1 MKRIFTLMFVLSF
14 VLYLS
19 GMTFG
24 QSKGGH
30 QPVGAPAATHGSSH
44 DRDVDHDKS
53 HATTETRED
62 HKEANF
68 EARIE
73 SNPAL
78 KTKVES
84 MLPAGENLKTAAS
97 GFKNGGQ
104 FMATLH
110 ASKDLGIPFDQLK
123 AKMTSSNPPMSLGQ
137 AIHALKPN
145 LSEKD
150 VDKVA
155 DKAEKEARADV
166 RTKRTAK
173 PVT

>member
-1 MKRIFTLMFVLSF
+1 MTGMSITANLTL
-14 VLYLS
+14 
-19 GMTFG
+19 
-24 QSKGGH
+24 
-30 QPVGAPAATHGSSH
+30 SSETQEG
-44 DRDVDHDKS
+44 DRDS
-53 HATTETRED
+53 
-62 HKEANF
+62 NF

-73 SNPAL
+73 RNPAL
-78 KTKVES
+78 KSKVES

-97 GFKNGGQ
+97 GFKNAGQ

-110 ASKDLGIPFDQLK
+110 ASKDAGIPFDQLK
-123 AKMTSSNPPMSLGQ
+123 AKMMGSNPPMSLGQ

-145 LSEKD
+145 LTEKD
-150 VDKVA
+150 ADNEA

>member
-1 MKRIFTLMFVLSF
+1 LVKAKVATRRV
-14 VLYLS
+14 VRR
-19 GMTFG
+19 
-24 QSKGGH
+24 KH
-30 QPVGAPAATHGSSH
+30 AADH
-44 DRDVDHDKS
+44 DRDANHGKS
-53 HATTETRED
+53 HASGED
-62 HKEANF
+62 TNF
-68 EARIE
+68 EVRIE
-73 SNPAL
+73 QNPAL
-78 KTKVES
+78 KSKVES

-104 FMATLH
+104 FLAALH

-123 AKMTSSNPPMSLGQ
+123 AKMMGSNSPMSLGQ

-145 LSEKD
+145 VTEKD
-150 VDKVA
+150 ADNEA

>member
-1 MKRIFTLMFVLSF
+1 MKRIFTLIFVLSF
-14 VLYLS
+14 VLCLS

-30 QPVGAPAATHGSSH
+30 VLGGAPETHAADH
-44 DRDVDHDKS
+44 DRDVNHDKS
-53 HATTETRED
+53 HASSETQEGHRD
-62 HKEANF
+62 TNF

-73 SNPAL
+73 RNPAL
-78 KTKVES
+78 KSKVES

-97 GFKNGGQ
+97 GFKNAGQ

-110 ASKDLGIPFDQLK
+110 ASKNLGIPFDQLK
-123 AKMTSSNPPMSLGQ
+123 AKMMSGDPPMKLGQ

-145 LSEKD
+145 VTEKD
-150 VDKVA
+150 ADNEA

>member
-1 MKRIFTLMFVLSF
+1 MKRTFTLMFVLSF

-19 GMTFG
+19 TATFS
-24 QSKGGH
+24 QSRGSI
-30 QPVGAPAATHGSSH
+30 PTTHGVDH
-44 DRDVDHDKS
+44 DRDVSHDRSQPGTEARQDHN
-53 HATTETRED
+53 
-62 HKEANF
+62 EANF

-73 SNPAL
+73 RNPEL
-78 KTKVES
+78 KSKVES

-104 FMATLH
+104 FIAALH
-110 ASKDLGIPFDQLK
+110 VSKNVGIPFDQLK
-123 AKMTSSNPPMSLGQ
+123 AKMMGSNPPMSLGQ

-150 VDKVA
+150 VDKEA
-155 DKAEKEARADV
+155 DKAEKEAKADV
-166 RTKRTAK
+166 RTKSVRK